1 MKLFGHKLTAS
12 AAFGLAVVGIFIMVS
27 LFTPWIAPYSESA
40 NVGGTWDEP
49 SAKMLFGADQIGRDM
64 LTRMMYGSRMTI
76 GVALAI
82 TTLSFFIGILTGL
95 VSAVVGGWVDVFF
108 TRLVDV
114 MLSIPSLIFALI
126 ILGVFGSSIPTLIM
140 TIAVLDSTRVFRL
153 SRALGMNLTVMEYV
167 EAARLRGEGLWW
179 VITREILPNAWA
191 PLVSEFGLRFCFNF
205 LFIAGLS
212 FLGLG
217 IQPPYADLGGM
228 VRENAAAINF
238 GMMAPIY
245 PATAIALLTVSVNLV
260 VDWMLSIDARPS
272 GAQAEL

>member
-1 MKLFGHKLTAS
+1 MKLLGQKLTLS
-12 AAFGLAVVGIFIMVS
+12 AAFGLTVVAIFILVS
-27 LFTPWIAPYSESA
+27 LLTPWLAPYAESA
-40 NVGGTWDEP
+40 NVGGTWDLP
-49 SAKMLFGADQIGRDM
+49 SAKLWLGADQIGRDM

-82 TTLSFFIGILTGL
+82 TTLSFFIGIVLGFT
-95 VSAVVGGWVDVFF
+95 SSVVGGWVDIFF

-126 ILGVFGSSIPTLIM
+126 ILGVFGSSIPVLIL

-153 SRALGMNLTVMEYV
+153 ARALGMNLSVLEYV

-179 VITREILPNAWA
+179 VIRREILPNAWA